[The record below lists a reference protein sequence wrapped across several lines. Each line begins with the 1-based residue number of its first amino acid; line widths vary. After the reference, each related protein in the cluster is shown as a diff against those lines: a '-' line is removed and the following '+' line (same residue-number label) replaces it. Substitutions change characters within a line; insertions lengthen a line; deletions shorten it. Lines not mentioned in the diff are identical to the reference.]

1 MAATS
6 RLSSKGQIVIP
17 ASVRKRLELVP
28 GDELIV
34 EVASVS
40 ARTLVLR
47 GRSAR
52 EVETALRKGYAWLER
67 TGDDPIAALHEAR
80 EKARARERRRR

>member
-17 ASVRKRLELVP
+17 AAVRRRLKLVA
-28 GDELIV
+28 GEELIV
-34 EVASVS
+34 EVGSVS
-40 ARTLVLR
+40 ARTVVLR
-47 GRSAR
+47 GRSAP
-52 EVETALRKGYAWLER
+52 EVEAALRKGYAWLER

-80 EKARARERRRR
+80 EKARAREHRRR